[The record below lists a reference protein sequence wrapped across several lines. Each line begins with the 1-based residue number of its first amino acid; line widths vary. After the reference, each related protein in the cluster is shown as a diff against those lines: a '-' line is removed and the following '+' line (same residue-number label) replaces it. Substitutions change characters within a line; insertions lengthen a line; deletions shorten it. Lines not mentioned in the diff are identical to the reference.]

1 MNDMSDQNKILSCKS
16 IDAKSF
22 EQIYIRYWDQVLQ
35 YAICIVH
42 DESLA
47 KDMVQHVFVSLWD
60 KRKERQIEHIEI
72 YLKRA
77 VKYAALHEIKKRL
90 IIDDKMDLNDVDIIS
105 DQESDQDMMYQDLH
119 LAIDHMMTKLPSKSK
134 DMFVLKFRD
143 GLDNS
148 AIADALDLSE
158 KTIRNKL
165 SICLK
170 SIRMNLKKVGF

>member
-1 MNDMSDQNKILSCKS
+1 MCCKS

-77 VKYAALHEIKKRL
+77 VKYAALHEIKKDWRSM
-90 IIDDKMDLNDVDIIS
+90 IKWICVM
-105 DQESDQDMMYQDLH
+105 
-119 LAIDHMMTKLPSKSK
+119 SKS
-134 DMFVLKFRD
+134 
-143 GLDNS
+143 
-148 AIADALDLSE
+148 SE
-158 KTIRNKL
+158 TRNPIRT
-165 SICLK
+165 
-170 SIRMNLKKVGF
+170 

>member
-1 MNDMSDQNKILSCKS
+1 MSDQNNIMCYKS

-90 IIDDKMDLNDVDIIS
+90 AIDDQMDLRDVEVIG
-105 DQESDQDMMYQDLH
+105 DQESDQDIMYQDLH
-119 LAIDHMMTKLPSKSK
+119 LMIDQLITKLPSKSK
-134 DMFVLKFRD
+134 DMFMLKFRD
-143 GLDNS
+143 GLDNN
-148 AIADALDLSE
+148 AIATALDLSE
-158 KTIRNKL
+158 KTIRNQL

-170 SIRMNLKKVGF
+170 SVRMNLKKVGF

>member
-1 MNDMSDQNKILSCKS
+1 MYNKS

-90 IIDDKMDLNDVDIIS
+90 AIDDQMDLRDVEVIG
-105 DQESDQDMMYQDLH
+105 DQESDQDIMYQDLH
-119 LAIDHMMTKLPSKSK
+119 LMIDQLITKLPSKSK
-134 DMFVLKFRD
+134 DMFMLKFRD
-143 GLDNS
+143 GLDNN
-148 AIADALDLSE
+148 AIATALDLSE
-158 KTIRNKL
+158 KTIRNQL

-170 SIRMNLKKVGF
+170 SVRMNLKKVGF

>member
-1 MNDMSDQNKILSCKS
+1 MSDQNNIMCCKS

-90 IIDDKMDLNDVDIIS
+90 AIDDQMDLRDVEVIG
-105 DQESDQDMMYQDLH
+105 DQESDQDIMYQDLH
-119 LAIDHMMTKLPSKSK
+119 LMIDQLITKLPSKSK
-134 DMFVLKFRD
+134 DMFMLKFRD
-143 GLDNS
+143 GLDNN
-148 AIADALDLSE
+148 AIATALDLSE

-170 SIRMNLKKVGF
+170 SVRMNLKKVGF